1 MKHTEEYVNKINCFR
16 EHCTTLAHSIYNSI
30 TSETP
35 NLKENNPNN
44 GITKQAVNSFINC
57 IADSFVHTDYRIIP
71 SDESYANLIICGD
84 RTSELRLTA
93 MLEHSDISSGH
104 FSFEITI
111 PVAITDNDICGNCYS
126 IKGAFFVKSNKPDRH
141 NYAVDSFCRS
151 FEFLDSAMDE
161 ASEFYNK
168 WD

>member
-1 MKHTEEYVNKINCFR
+1 MKHTEEFLNKINCFR
-16 EHCTTLAHSIYNSI
+16 EYSTTLARSIYNSI
-30 TSETP
+30 VDETP

-44 GITKQAVNSFINC
+44 AITKQTVNRFINC
-57 IADSFVHTDYRIIP
+57 IADGFVHTDHRIIP
-71 SDESYANLIICGD
+71 TEESYANLIICGN
-84 RTSELRLTA
+84 RTSKLQLTVI
-93 MLEHSDISSGH
+93 LKHSDISNGH
-104 FSFEITI
+104 FSFELTI
-111 PVAITDNDICGNCYS
+111 PVAVTDNDICGNCYS